1 MVSTTLLREAAL
13 VDGQW
18 RAAADGRVFDVTDPA
33 TGAKIAAVPLM
44 AEADTEAAIAAA
56 AKALRPWRRRTAK
69 DRAAVLTR
77 WAQLMTEHA
86 DELAELLTTE
96 QGKPLAEARGEI
108 GYAISFLTFYAA
120 EGQRVRG
127 EIIPATAEDSRIMV
141 LRQPIGVVGCITPW
155 NFPAAMITRKAAPA
169 LAAGCTVVLK
179 PAEQTPL
186 SALAIAALG
195 QEAGLPAGVLNVITG
210 DAPAIGRALCAS
222 PTVRLI
228 SFTGSTE
235 VGKLL
240 SAQCAD
246 TVKRLTLE
254 LGGNAP
260 FLVFEDAD
268 LDAAVTA
275 AVLSKYR
282 HSGQTCVCTNRFLVQ
297 ASIVEEFTHRFTAAV
312 GKLAVGNGKQ
322 PGVDVGPLI
331 DADGLAKVAA
341 HVDDAV
347 HKGARLLV
355 GGAPHA
361 LGGTFFQPTVLAD
374 VTPQMRVMREETF
387 GPVAAIT
394 SFDTEEAAV
403 ELANDTRS
411 GLAGYFFTNDLGRAW
426 RVAEALE
433 VGMVG
438 LNTGFLSVEVAPFGG
453 VKESGLGR
461 EGSHHG
467 IEDFVETK
475 FVHIGGISSPG
486 AAAGS

>member
-1 MVSTTLLREAAL
+1 MVSTTLVREACL
-13 VDGQW
+13 VDGAW

-33 TGAKIAAVPLM
+33 TGGRIASVPLM
-44 AEADTEAAIAAA
+44 AEADTEAAVAAA
-56 AKALRPWRRRTAK
+56 EAALRPWRKRTAK

-77 WAQLMTEHA
+77 WAHLMTEHA
-86 DELAELLTTE
+86 EELAELLTTE

-108 GYAISFLTFYAA
+108 NYAISFLTFYAA

-127 EIIPATAEDSRIMV
+127 ELIPATSEDSRIMV

-186 SALAIAALG
+186 SALAIAELG
-195 QEAGLPAGVLNVITG
+195 QRAGLPAGVLNVITG
-210 DAPAIGRALCAS
+210 DAPAIGRTLCAS
-222 PTVRLI
+222 PAVRLI

-297 ASIVEEFTHRFTAAV
+297 ESIVGEFTDRFAAAV
-312 GKLAVGNGKQ
+312 GKLAVGDGRQ
-322 PGVDVGPLI
+322 SGVDVGPLI

-341 HVDDAV
+341 HVEDAV
-347 HKGARLLV
+347 AKGARLLV
-355 GGAPHA
+355 GGGPHA

-374 VTPQMRVMREETF
+374 VTPRMRVMREETF
-387 GPVAAIT
+387 GPVAAIS
-394 SFDTEEAAV
+394 SFDTEESAV
-403 ELANDTRS
+403 ALANDTHT
-411 GLAGYFFTNDLGRAW
+411 GLAGYFFTRDLGRAW

-467 IEDFVETK
+467 IEDFLETK
-475 FVHIGGISSPG
+475 FVHIGGLG
-486 AAAGS
+486 